1 MKLEWTKPALA
12 DMQAIRDYIGRDSSY
27 YAARFIE
34 KVIASIEKLEEFPQ
48 AGRTVEEAENANLRE
63 LLFQNYR
70 IMYQVDSQRVLI
82 LAVIHG
88 ARKNRD
94 RPKSWEIY

>member
-1 MKLEWTKPALA
+1 MRIEWTKPALA

-27 YAARFIE
+27 YAARFID
-34 KVIASIEKLEEFPQ
+34 KVIASIEKLAEFPQ
-48 AGRTVEEAENANLRE
+48 TGRTVEDAENDNIRE

-70 IMYQVDSQRVLI
+70 IIYQADSQRVLI

-88 ARKNRD
+88 ARKHRD
-94 RPKSWEIY
+94 RPKPWEIY

>member
-1 MKLEWTKPALA
+1 MKIEWTKPALA

-34 KVIASIEKLEEFPQ
+34 KVIAAVEKLEEFPQ
-48 AGRTVEEAENANLRE
+48 AGRTVAEAEADNTRE

-70 IMYQVDSQRVLI
+70 IIYQADSQSVLI

-94 RPKSWEIY
+94 RPKPWEIY